1 MLHQKGAMDMYDD
14 DDDKKI
20 DQDDAAEPV
29 IPDEAIQPEK
39 GEDTPDD
46 QEEEMQQPES
56 PIPMNPA
63 GPARKRQG
71 KTLRKKK
78 MLPMEPALRIPW
90 NISTPY

>member
-1 MLHQKGAMDMYDD
+1 MIRKSIRTM
-14 DDDKKI
+14 
-20 DQDDAAEPV
+20 
-29 IPDEAIQPEK
+29 QPNRSSRMKPSSRKK